1 MVSGGI
7 GPQKWTIG
15 PSTRAEIEKY
25 PPSHV
30 VRGFKDVAIKGRS
43 MSARTI
49 DTLRM
54 TILLVTMSLLLQ
66 PFLGA
71 ISIDSDSG
79 TTSELA
85 DSPEIDWTGARGAQ
99 TEWVASAVQS
109 NSANTQNPNLVF
121 PSSIFV
127 DSNDNIIAVGS
138 LVADITFGTVG
149 VSSQNQMGFIAL
161 ANSQG
166 VWQWV
171 ESLTDYSGGGF
182 SGVTDITQV
191 GSDYYICGWYQ
202 GNVSFGNQNQRS
214 TADSQDF
221 FVSKINSQGVF
232 DWTTT
237 GGGGL
242 TDTCESITSSSSG
255 DVFAGGSF
263 NTSANFE
270 TISKVTQGG
279 FDAWFAKINTGQVV
293 TNRWSWVTT
302 AGGSLDDYGACIE
315 TDGTSVY
322 GCGWFSGTATF
333 GTSQMQAIGQYD
345 SFITKL
351 TSSGGFSNTAQAG
364 ASGGLVQIFDM
375 IEDGGIVYATGHL
388 VGTANFDAHQAS
400 SSNNGQDRSVF
411 VAALGSNSQWSWA
424 TAAVGSY
431 QTASGIAKT
440 GGGALVISGTF
451 ASSSGGILIQSGT
464 GQFGSTTLSSTYMD
478 GFIAGMS
485 TSGAWA
491 WAEATDGDYNDEANG
506 VGVTSTGMIVSLG
519 EFGAGGVQ
527 EGQSYSI
534 TLGTSSVSGTGN
546 YYTENAYYQVGLWMW
561 AIGADSDGDG
571 VADSS
576 DNCPQI
582 ANPNQEDID
591 GDNTGDVCDPDIDGD
606 NLLNDMD
613 NCDGPTVNWDSGDIS
628 LDMDQDGCHDASED
642 DDDDGDGVDDVDD
655 GCSGTSFKQQWSSNS
670 ASDHDSDG
678 CHDTDEDDDDDN
690 DGIDDDMGDMCL
702 RGLANWG
709 IRNGAA
715 DYSHDATRD
724 HDVDGCEDESED
736 DDDDNDGIDDDDDRC
751 KDGETGW
758 ASIPSVDGD
767 ADGCKDATEDDDDD
781 NDGILDGDDACSPG
795 AMGWLSSNT
804 TDLDGDGCR
813 DLDEDDDDDGDGIAD
828 SNDACPNGATGW
840 ISSSATDIDGDGCR
854 DLDEDDDDDG
864 DGFLDEDDDCPQGET
879 GWFSNE
885 INDVDRDGCRDSDED
900 TDDDNDSVHDDYDEC
915 PNTPEDEP
923 VDIAGC
929 GWYTQ
934 QDSDNDGVT
943 DDHDNCPGTPSQLIR
958 DTFAAEFGSEV
969 DEIGCWPGEIN
980 SDGDEYL
987 LYQDDCPNTPS
998 QYIDQV
1004 WVDGCHASEYDTDND
1019 GFTGDE
1025 IYPMGLDAC
1034 PGTSSVTIRQ
1044 SNTEFGTVQSGCWE
1058 GDADDSSLT
1067 AMALLPSSDDDGVL
1081 AYADQCWETA
1091 AGAIVPTEGEWAGCG
1106 PSQRDEDGDGV
1117 MTDKDHIDCRDTPSG
1132 VEVRTDGEYAG
1143 CTLDQRAELGDTSAI
1158 LQQNIIWIILAIVVL
1173 LGLILT
1179 ITLVALRGRGG
1190 GDTANEDVGMAD
1202 SGYATGAELDWQE
1215 AAAQPS
1221 AIAAQTQMA
1230 AAAGTQQ
1237 TVADYSGLPPGGSYG
1252 TGAAGETLYNA
1263 PDGTIWQMNADQ
1275 SFIRIN

>member
-1 MVSGGI
+1 
-7 GPQKWTIG
+7 
-15 PSTRAEIEKY
+15 
-25 PPSHV
+25 
-30 VRGFKDVAIKGRS
+30 
-43 MSARTI
+43 MSVRTI

-71 ISIDSDSG
+71 ISIESDSG
-79 TTSELA
+79 TTNELA
-85 DSPEIDWTGARGAQ
+85 DSPVVDWTGARGAQ

-109 NSANTQNPNLVF
+109 NSANTQNPNLIF
-121 PSSIFV
+121 PTSMMV
-127 DSNDNIIAVGS
+127 DSNDNTLTVGN
-138 LVADITFGTVG
+138 LVADISFGTVG
-149 VSSQNQMGFIAL
+149 ASTTYQMGYIAL

-171 ESLTDYSGGGF
+171 EALSDHSGGGF
-182 SGVTDITQV
+182 SGVSSITQV
-191 GSDYYICGWYQ
+191 GSDYYVCGWYQ
-202 GNVSFGNQNQRS
+202 GNVTFGNQDKS
-214 TADSQDF
+214 SISDSQDF
-221 FVSKINSQGVF
+221 FVSKISSQGVF

-237 GGGGL
+237 GGGAL
-242 TDTCESITSSSSG
+242 TDTCESITSASNG
-255 DVFAGGSF
+255 DVFAAGSF

-270 TISKVTQGG
+270 TISKASQGG
-279 FDAWFAKINTGQVV
+279 FDAWFGKVNTGQVV
-293 TNRWSWVTT
+293 TSRWAWVTT
-302 AGGSLDDYGACIE
+302 AGGSMDDYGSCID
-315 TDGTSVY
+315 TDGTSVF

-333 GTSQMQAIGQYD
+333 GSSQMQAIGQYD

-351 TSSGGFSNTAQAG
+351 SSSGGISNTAQAG
-364 ASGGLVQIFDM
+364 ATGGLVQIFDM
-375 IEDGGIVYATGHL
+375 IEDAGTVYATGHL
-388 VGTANFDAHQAS
+388 VGTANFDTHQAS

-431 QTASGIAKT
+431 QTASAIAKT

-451 ASSSGGILIQSGT
+451 ATATGGQLSQSGS

-478 GFIAGMS
+478 GFVAGMS
-485 TSGAWA
+485 TSGSWT
-491 WAEATDGDYNDEANG
+491 WAEATDGDFNDEAYG
-506 VGVTSTGMIVSLG
+506 VGVTSTGKIVSMG
-519 EFGAGGVQ
+519 EFGAGGVG

-546 YYTENAYYQVGLWMW
+546 YYTENGYYQVGMWVW

-576 DNCPQI
+576 DNCPTI
-582 ANPNQEDID
+582 ANTNQDDID

-606 NLLNDMD
+606 NLLNDVD
-613 NCDGPTVNWDSGDIS
+613 NCDGPTVNWDSADTT

-655 GCSGTSFKQQWSSNS
+655 GCSGTNFKQQWSSTT

-678 CHDTDEDDDDDN
+678 CHDDEEDDDDDN
-690 DGIDDDMGDMCL
+690 DGITDNAGDMCL

-709 IRNGAA
+709 TRTGPAQ
-715 DYSHDATRD
+715 YTHDSSRD
-724 HDVDGCEDESED
+724 HDMDGCEDDSED
-736 DDDDNDGIDDDDDRC
+736 DDDDNDGIDDDDDNCQR
-751 KDGETGW
+751 GETGW
-758 ASIPSVDGD
+758 ASIPSLDVD

-781 NDGILDGDDACSPG
+781 NDGVVDVDDSCSPG

-854 DLDEDDDDDG
+854 DGIEDDDDDG
-864 DGFLDEDDDCPQGET
+864 DGFLDEDDNCPQGET

-915 PNTPEDEP
+915 PNTPVDEP

-929 GWYTQ
+929 GRYTQ
-934 QDSDNDGVT
+934 QDADNDGVT
-943 DDHDNCPGTPSQLIR
+943 DDHDNCQSTPSQLIR
-958 DTFAAEFGSEV
+958 DTFSVEYGSGV

-980 SDGDEYL
+980 ADGDEYL

-998 QYIDQV
+998 QYVDQV
-1004 WVDGCHASEYDTDND
+1004 WVDGCHISEYDTDND
-1019 GFTGDE
+1019 GFAGDE
-1025 IYPMGLDAC
+1025 IYPMGMDAC
-1034 PGTSSVTIRQ
+1034 PSTSGIDVRQ
-1044 SNTEFGTVQSGCWE
+1044 SNTRFGTVQSGCWE

-1091 AGAIVPTEGEWAGCG
+1091 PDAQVPTEGEWAGCG
-1106 PSQRDEDGDGV
+1106 ASQRDEDGDGV
-1117 MTDKDHIDCRDTPSG
+1117 MTDMDHVDCRETPSG

-1143 CTLDQRAELGDTSAI
+1143 CTLEQRAELGDTSAI
-1158 LQQNIIWIILAIVVL
+1158 MQQNIIWIVLAIVVL
-1173 LGLILT
+1173 LGLILA

-1190 GDTANEDVGMAD
+1190 GGDSAEEAAPMAD
-1202 SGYATGAELDWQE
+1202 GGFATGAELDWQE
-1215 AAAQPS
+1215 ASQHPTAA
-1221 AIAAQTQMA
+1221 AAQTQMA
-1230 AAAGTQQ
+1230 AEVQQQQ
-1237 TVADYSGLPPGGSYG
+1237 TVPDYGGLPAGGSYG
-1252 TGAAGETLYNA
+1252 TGTSGETLYNA
-1263 PDGTIWQMNADQ
+1263 PDGTIWQMQHDQ